1 MNQLDNTLDSHLEDW
16 FAVLRP
22 IPPRNEQT
30 AMLGREKFL
39 AQARSLSKTVSK
51 TSDLR
56 HRGWID
62 LIRYLIHNKEYS
74 PMTLTVTSIVLV
86 LSLLMGGAG
95 VTVYAAQDSLP
106 SQALYEVKTL
116 SEDVATYL
124 PISDAEKI
132 ELELN
137 YASRRVNEINRM
149 AMLDLDPPESVITRL
164 EKHLDQVISLALNT
178 REKDMMRMLLKIRE
192 RLVDQEKTLR
202 QTLQSGPA
210 IERAR
215 EAIQTRLQWAEF
227 GLNDPGKFREQAR
240 LQNRYSQPPESSGGY
255 GPGPGTNPDRES
267 GDDGYGPGPH
277 MMGTPTPGNG
287 DGPGPEKDEEP
298 PGYSP
303 GPYATGTPT
312 PGSGYGPGPGP
323 DPSCTCTPGSGAGSN
338 PDPGPLGGG
347 HNHHEDPSD
356 GSGKAGSPQH

>member
-192 RLVDQEKTLR
+192 RLVGQEKTLR

-303 GPYATGTPT
+303 GPHATGTPT